1 MAATQIELPGTQAL
15 MKRSP
20 DPLEILQAAVD
31 KNLSPETLKQLMDLQ
46 ERWEANEAKK
56 EFIEAMSAFKA
67 NPPKI
72 TKNKHVEFGN
82 TKFDHATLD
91 HVCEMIV
98 PALSAVGIS
107 HRWVTKQADGRI
119 QVTCTLT
126 HKSGHSVETTL
137 DGPPDNSGSKNSLH
151 AIASS
156 VTYLERYTLLAAV
169 GLAAEGTDDDGQSAA
184 DTTWLDEWLTAM
196 KDSSDFEELD
206 RHFKKAYS
214 IASDQRN
221 TDAQR
226 ILVEAK
232 DSKRGQLR
240 KAGAR

>member
-1 MAATQIELPGTQAL
+1 MATQQIELPGTQAL
-15 MKRSP
+15 VRRNP
-20 DPLEILQAAVD
+20 EPLEILQAAVD

-56 EFIEAMSAFKA
+56 EFIEAMSLFKA

-72 TKNKHVEFGN
+72 TKNKHVEFGT

-169 GLAAEGTDDDGQSAA
+169 GLAAEGTDDDGQAA
-184 DTTWLDEWLTAM
+184 GEKMDDLSERLEWIENSSNYQELESIF
-196 KDSSDFEELD
+196 KDAY
-206 RHFKKAYS
+206 KKAKTLHDEKAM
-214 IASDQRN
+214 IA
-221 TDAQR
+221 
-226 ILVEAK
+226 IVKAK
-232 DSKRGQLR
+232 DARKKELRGQD
-240 KAGAR
+240 